1 MLAIQS
7 DAVAAAAAFGAPEAI
22 AKFGHRKGSRE
33 RSGELMSAMRASSA
47 DWSIVGGLRRGQ
59 RRDNWLGKHWRG
71 WRGLLR
77 LGPA

>member
-1 MLAIQS
+1 MQLRQRMHSVLRKPLQNSILE
-7 DAVAAAAAFGAPEAI
+7 GA
-22 AKFGHRKGSRE
+22 SRE
-33 RSGELMSAMRASSA
+33 RSGELMAAMRVSSA

-71 WRGLLR
+71 LLR